1 MPRKP
6 APPPDDDALLA
17 EALKDVAP
25 LPDPGR
31 VVHPPRRVQPLPYQ
45 TWRDER
51 QVLAETLATG
61 ADWDVETEEDAAF
74 LRPGLDRQVLR
85 KLKRGHWVIQEQLDL
100 HGMNRMEARLAV
112 AAFLNECLARGL
124 RCVRIVH
131 GKGLGSKQRLPVLRA
146 KVRLWLTRRDEVL
159 AFCDARP
166 ADGGSGAVVV
176 LLKAGT
182 RG

>member
-17 EALKDVAP
+17 EELKDVAP
-25 LPDPGR
+25 LPDHGR
-31 VVHPPRRVQPLPYQ
+31 VVHPPRRARPLPYQ
-45 TWRDER
+45 SWRDER
-51 QVLAETLATG
+51 QALAETLTSA
-61 ADWDVETEEDAAF
+61 ADWDVETEADAAF
-74 LRPGLDRQVLR
+74 LRPGLDRGVLR
-85 KLKRGHWVIQEQLDL
+85 KLRRGHWVIQEHLDL

-112 AAFLNECLARGL
+112 AAFLNECLGRGL

-131 GKGLGSKQRLPVLRA
+131 GKGLGSKQRLPVLKT

-166 ADGGSGAVVV
+166 VDGGSGAVVV
-176 LLKAGT
+176 LLKAGSRT
-182 RG
+182 